1 MSLGVDQSG
10 KTFKE
15 ALAMFCCFLGVVAF
29 ATVSQGSAAQ
39 SAAAQSFE
47 GSWVVEEAEREM
59 RPSQELEGASV
70 VFNADNSFSILRLQ
84 RTPWRGTYS
93 VDPELGTIDL
103 TFIGRNL
110 TPPIDGAVWD
120 GIYRFHADGSLEIN
134 TAQGADA
141 RTVEFMTGY
150 DLTLVTLRR
159 TN

>member
-1 MSLGVDQSG
+1 MSLWVHQSG

-15 ALAMFCCFLGVVAF
+15 ALAMFCCFLGVVAVT
-29 ATVSQGSAAQ
+29 TVSPGSAAQ
-39 SAAAQSFE
+39 SAAAPSFE

-93 VDPELGTIDL
+93 VDPELGTIEF
-103 TFIGRNL
+103 TFRGRNL
-110 TPPIDGAVWD
+110 TPPSDGTVWE
-120 GIYRFHADGSLEIN
+120 GIFRFHADGSLEIN

-141 RTVEFMTGY
+141 RPVEFMTGY
-150 DLTLVTLRR
+150 DLTLMTLRR